1 VTIIERSDVLHL
13 AQQED
18 LVWIYKRL
26 WHVVKIIDP
35 DALDAASM
43 LAGSSMALLSVA
55 LDGLLDGS
63 VKEGLKK
70 AGALV
75 LAAHAMLGMA
85 EMFRTGVQPAE
96 FRKCFVTGGSTI
108 RGLSTIES
116 AGVRGAFARGVID
129 GTKTLRQ

>member
-1 VTIIERSDVLHL
+1 MTIIERSDVLHL

-18 LVWIYKRL
+18 LVWKFKRL
-26 WHVVKIIDP
+26 RQVEIIDAGAF
-35 DALDAASM
+35 DGASM
-43 LAGSSMALLSVA
+43 LAGSSMALLSVG

-63 VKEGLKK
+63 VKEDLKR

-96 FRKCFVTGGSTI
+96 FRECFVTGGSTI